1 VQTFRI
7 ALTIIAAVLLQA
19 LLSGFEFFRYVDLA
33 LVLTAYYGLQRQPL
47 LAMFAGM
54 LLGLGR
60 DAVTGGVL
68 GVGGFTN
75 TLIGYLIAV
84 SSIRLSLENPLA
96 RLATVAI
103 ASAANTALFVAL
115 YLTIEQSLPHTESW
129 QEFGKIIGWKTLGDT
144 LAAVPIFMI
153 LDRVFAEQSA
163 ARRMA
168 IKKRFYE

>member
-1 VQTFRI
+1 
-7 ALTIIAAVLLQA
+7 
-19 LLSGFEFFRYVDLA
+19 
-33 LVLTAYYGLQRQPL
+33 
-47 LAMFAGM
+47 
-54 LLGLGR
+54 
-60 DAVTGGVL
+60 
-68 GVGGFTN
+68 
-75 TLIGYLIAV
+75 
-84 SSIRLSLENPLA
+84 LSLENPLA